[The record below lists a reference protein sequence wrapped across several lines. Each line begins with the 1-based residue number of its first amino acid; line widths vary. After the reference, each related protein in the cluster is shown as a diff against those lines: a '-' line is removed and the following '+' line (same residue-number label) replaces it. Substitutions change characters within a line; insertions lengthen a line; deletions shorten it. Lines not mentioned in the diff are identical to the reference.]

1 MRIGEGSVTY
11 TILIPIPEVLFEPDR
26 LSDPFRELTQ
36 GLLAGSYSR
45 QEAIEKSAQGAHYVT
60 PRVLNPPET
69 RFGKIAGRNSGSWRY
84 WFDNIESQVNENCHY
99 DYPVQFIQF
108 IDHLPEFSV
117 SCESNLLQIEHNQ
130 DKLDPRDETVY
141 FGLSREITDTK
152 LSFRIHYYPFGLIAV
167 RFRMY
172 FDSSDMMHLFDIMNL
187 VHDILPD
194 LRISSQ
200 ILSDYW
206 DRHTTPVWN
215 KIRSYYDIDN
225 ESDDLSYDVS
235 SNSPKM
241 SESLYTDILTTLL
254 DSSMYDDFFQRVIP
268 DQDLLTYPIIMPY
281 SVHNP
286 TKEGISMVLTN
297 NRSPSES
304 YIDNRLKGDIGKFL
318 EDNIFL
324 STSGIFAHTT
334 RFDQISPKNRRRR
347 RLNLLNTLYIGGDLG
362 FFTRKYMP
370 RYRSRLRTIDQEV
383 VDGKFFGAPADVEL
397 IRRMDDL
404 ILLPEGLRGK
414 SRHIYNLLRD
424 EEAISEYKESLEETT
439 NRLADHDSTFEKIL
453 KNLPISFPF

>member
-1 MRIGEGSVTY
+1 
-11 TILIPIPEVLFEPDR
+11 
-26 LSDPFRELTQ
+26 
-36 GLLAGSYSR
+36 
-45 QEAIEKSAQGAHYVT
+45 
-60 PRVLNPPET
+60 
-69 RFGKIAGRNSGSWRY
+69 
-84 WFDNIESQVNENCHY
+84 
-99 DYPVQFIQF
+99 
-108 IDHLPEFSV
+108 
-117 SCESNLLQIEHNQ
+117 
-130 DKLDPRDETVY
+130 
-141 FGLSREITDTK
+141 
-152 LSFRIHYYPFGLIAV
+152 
-167 RFRMY
+167 MY